1 MLYTVY
7 DDDICPFAFGRNVC
21 AVASLVFVQM
31 YQSEFGALAVKMHDP
46 MDPLGQMNDDMGKG
60 LMYSIIF
67 TTLRSKKEANFPFH
81 CHGEERFDA
90 LLICRG

>member
-1 MLYTVY
+1 M
-7 DDDICPFAFGRNVC
+7 
-21 AVASLVFVQM
+21 
-31 YQSEFGALAVKMHDP
+31 KMHDP